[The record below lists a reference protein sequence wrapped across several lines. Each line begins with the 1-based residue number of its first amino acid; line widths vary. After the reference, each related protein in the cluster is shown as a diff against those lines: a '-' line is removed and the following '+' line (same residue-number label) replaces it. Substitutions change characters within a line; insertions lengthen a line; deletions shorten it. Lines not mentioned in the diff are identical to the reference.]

1 MLGWAHT
8 EQTQSTT
15 SQAVHLP
22 PFEKGEKTERPPEEG
37 LENKGIRGALTV
49 ANDLLVLTQVH
60 FDSLFTTKRPL
71 RSIHAKIIYSSSYH
85 L

>member
-49 ANDLLVLTQVH
+49 AELQPPYGGD
-60 FDSLFTTKRPL
+60 FRWRPQWN
-71 RSIHAKIIYSSSYH
+71 HD
-85 L
+85 